1 MDSLS
6 GGGVVRCLVFR
17 THLFLAPFTFNL
29 KIKARTTAGMDFII
43 YGFIGEGTLIVIS
56 C

>member
-6 GGGVVRCLVFR
+6 GGGLARCLVFR

-43 YGFIGEGTLIVIS
+43 YGFIDEETLIVIL